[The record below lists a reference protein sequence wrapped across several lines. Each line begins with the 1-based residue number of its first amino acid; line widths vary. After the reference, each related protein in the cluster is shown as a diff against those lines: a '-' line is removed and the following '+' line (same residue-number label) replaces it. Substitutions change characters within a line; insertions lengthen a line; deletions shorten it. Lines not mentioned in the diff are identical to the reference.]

1 MSTGRTV
8 LYYAHDPMCS
18 WCYAFAPVWEK
29 VRGLLPTGVS
39 LKTVLGGLAP
49 DTETPMPPEMQEKIQ
64 GAWRRIENVVPGTE
78 FNHDFWVGC
87 EPRRSTYPACRAVIA
102 AREQGAEHEYA
113 MLASIQRAYYR
124 EAKNPSLVET
134 LTELAGGLGLDVQRF
149 EATLTSEECE
159 RMLQE
164 EIGRSISLG
173 VRGFP
178 ALILVNGNAGIH
190 LQHDYND
197 AELTMKRIIEG
208 IDTLERRVA
217 QE

>member
-1 MSTGRTV
+1 M
-8 LYYAHDPMCS
+8 
-18 WCYAFAPVWEK
+18 
-29 VRGLLPTGVS
+29 
-39 LKTVLGGLAP
+39 
-49 DTETPMPPEMQEKIQ
+49 
-64 GAWRRIENVVPGTE
+64 
-78 FNHDFWVGC
+78 
-87 EPRRSTYPACRAVIA
+87 RSTYPACRAVIA

-178 ALILVNGNAGIH
+178 ARILVNGNAGIH

-197 AELTMKRIIEG
+197 AELTVKRIIEG